1 MQFIEENI
9 GENICDLELVK
20 VSWDPAWQAQSTE
33 EWSGLR
39 TGGSTLLVT
48 SLPDGHLG
56 SGEKRKSL
64 MKVPMKICE
73 KSVKDHVGFLK
84 FPGDKKAISEKI
96 SSILGPFFF

>member
-9 GENICDLELVK
+9 GENLCDLELVK

-33 EWSGLR
+33 EWSELR

-48 SLPDGHLG
+48 SLPGGHLG
-56 SGEKRKSL
+56 SGEKHKSL

-73 KSVKDHVGFLK
+73 KNLTHVGFLK
-84 FPGDKKAISEKI
+84 FLGNKKAISEKI

>member
-1 MQFIEENI
+1 M
-9 GENICDLELVK
+9 
-20 VSWDPAWQAQSTE
+20 
-33 EWSGLR
+33 
-39 TGGSTLLVT
+39 T